1 MTQGFNINSYTVLF
15 HDSQHPQ
22 QRHFHFEEK
31 LLQPVT
37 AQFSFQY
44 LLQLKGDIGIF
55 GCIIA
60 QPVQIHTANILLVF
74 AFTGEEILVMDGTVL
89 QINFGQVIHSVT
101 QFGLQQ
107 IVSYHCIEHIPP

>member
-1 MTQGFNINSYTVLF
+1 MTQGFNINSYTVLL

-55 GCIIA
+55 GSIIV
-60 QPVQIHTANILLVF
+60 QLIQIHTTDILLVF
-74 AFTGEEILVMDGTVL
+74 PFTTNQILVMDGTVL
-89 QINFGQVIHSVT
+89 QINFGQVIHSVA